1 VPGDPR
7 FEGIDAFVFD
17 LDGVITDT
25 ARVHASAWKDLFDS
39 YLAARAE
46 KTGADW
52 SPFDIDG
59 DYRAYVDGKP
69 RYDGVAS
76 FLASRGISLP
86 RGDPSDE
93 PGTETVCGLGNEK
106 NIAFNRRLEEVGV
119 DVYETTVAFVRRLRS
134 RGVHTTVASS
144 SKNCRAILRTAGIDG
159 LFDAVVD
166 GTDLEARGLPG
177 KPDPAMF
184 VESAAAVDTSP
195 ARAAVVE
202 DAISGVEAGRNGGFR
217 LVVGVDRT
225 GHPQDLREAGADVV
239 VPDLADLDRCPVADL
254 PSALDPGVRDGL
266 AEQIAGAHLAVF
278 LDYDGTLTP
287 IVAHPDLAILAEET
301 RSSLRRLAAV
311 VPVAIISGR
320 DVDDVHQKVGVAGI
334 YYAGSHGLDVIEPD
348 GTRRDHEPARL
359 YVGALDAAEAELDE
373 AVDAIAGAH
382 VERKRFA
389 IAVHWRQVAEADVR
403 AVETAVDAVHAR
415 HPELRKTHGKKVFEL
430 RPDVDWDKG
439 KALVALAETLAG
451 DAGIPA
457 GELVPVYIGDDLT
470 DEDAFTAIE
479 GRGIGVVVAGG
490 DHTSAAD
497 FNLADTSEV
506 RIFLEELATLAQG
519 GQ

>member
-1 VPGDPR
+1 MPGDPR

-25 ARVHASAWKDLFDS
+25 ARVHAAAWKDLFDS
-39 YLAARAE
+39 YLEARAE
-46 KTGADW
+46 RTGEGWA
-52 SPFDIDG
+52 PFDPDG
-59 DYRAYVDGKP
+59 DYRAFVDGKP

-76 FLASRGISLP
+76 FLASRRITLP
-86 RGDPSDE
+86 RGEPSDE

-106 NIAFNRRLEEVGV
+106 NVTFKRRLEEVGV

-184 VESAAAVDTSP
+184 VESAAAVGVLP
-195 ARAAVVE
+195 ANAAVVE
-202 DAISGVEAGRNGGFR
+202 DAISGVEAGHAGGFH

-225 GHPQDLREAGADVV
+225 GHPEDLRAAGADVV
-239 VPDLADLDRCPVADL
+239 VPDLADLDRQPVTDL
-254 PSALDPGVRDGL
+254 PSALGAEARRLL
-266 AEQIAGAHLAVF
+266 ADRLAGSRLAVF

-287 IVAHPDLAILAEET
+287 IVSHPDLAMLDDGM
-301 RSSLRRLAAV
+301 RSALRRLAAR
-311 VPVAIISGR
+311 VPVAIVSGR
-320 DVDDVHQKVGVAGI
+320 DVEDVREKVDVTGI
-334 YYAGSHGLDVIEPD
+334 YYAGSHGFDVIEPD
-348 GTRRDHEPARL
+348 GRRRDHEPARPFM
-359 YVGALDAAEAELDE
+359 GALDAAEKELE
-373 AVDAIAGAH
+373 AAMDGIVGAH

-389 IAVHWRQVAEADVR
+389 VAVHWRQVADADVPS
-403 AVETAVDAVHAR
+403 VEEAVDAVRAA

-430 RPDVDWDKG
+430 RPDVDWNKG
-439 KALVALAETLAG
+439 KALVSLAAALAG
-451 DAGIPA
+451 DGGVAIGDLLP
-457 GELVPVYIGDDLT
+457 LYIGDDVT

-479 GRGIGVVVAGG
+479 GAGVGVAVAGG
-490 DHTSAAD
+490 DHKSAAD
-497 FNLADTSEV
+497 FHLRDTSEV